1 MKLAKWRSDPID
13 GMNNYGIKIVD
24 NTLRCFRI
32 YEGKAFGDIALMV
45 IRKLYKK
52 FHIILNVVY
61 FIHLKCMVYFFK
73 VRVLGLIF

>member
-45 IRKLYKK
+45 IRKFEKK
-52 FHIILNVVY
+52 FYVKFECCVLYTFEVY
-61 FIHLKCMVYFFK
+61 NLFFMYE
-73 VRVLGLIF
+73 